1 MTATIAPEPV
11 SHTFASIS
19 IDSKEGQ
26 KFLRRVIRENE
37 SLNSDEQWT
46 AHASRETDFTLEFY
60 RRIRGSVGD
69 AEQEIRVRTSTQ
81 FSLRYRPGNE
91 SYAGDSPVLLVE
103 CHRVYFGH
111 TDTSTLCYFLKQ
123 HDGIR
128 LSIEGHRGSTST
140 SKHGLSFY
148 NVSAH
153 WPALPKYTGIM
164 IGQETIAINGR
175 SVMSGSVDLHR

>member
-1 MTATIAPEPV
+1 MTATLTTEPV

-19 IDSKEGQ
+19 IDSKDGQ

-60 RRIRGSVGD
+60 RRIRGRVGD
-69 AEQEIRVRTSTQ
+69 AEREIRVRTLTQ
-81 FSLRYRPGNE
+81 FSLRYKPGNE
-91 SYAGDSPVLLVE
+91 SYAGDSPVMLVE
-103 CHRVYFGH
+103 CLRVHFGH
-111 TDTSTLCYFLKQ
+111 TDTSTLCYFLKN
-123 HDGIR
+123 DGIK

-148 NVSAH
+148 HVSAH
-153 WPALPKYTGIM
+153 WPALPKYTGIT
-164 IGQETIAINGR
+164 IGSETVAINGR